1 MKKALIIAACC
12 LTVLFTACNKEK
24 PNEKFV
30 GDWYGTGIVNGT
42 MTMAVLGNEYVQEF
56 NNIEIPMDINLSAGE
71 AKNEVILTY
80 TDEEMHETSTAKGIV
95 KDNDVDFDPIDV
107 LGRRET
113 AHIDRE
119 DNP

>member
-42 MTMAVLGNEYVQEF
+42 MTMTMPVYGQEYVQEF
-56 NNIEIPMDINLSAGE
+56 NNIEIPMDINLAAGE
-71 AKNEVILTY
+71 AKNEVVLT
-80 TDEEMHETSTAKGIV
+80 
-95 KDNDVDFDPIDV
+95 
-107 LGRRET
+107 
-113 AHIDRE
+113 
-119 DNP
+119 